1 MSGDAA
7 TMYLEL
13 SLLIEDTSPEDLQ
26 VLLGG
31 VLGLAAA
38 ALVEQTA
45 EPLTYFR
52 SLASANALDEGSD
65 KLTS

>member
-13 SLLIEDTSPEDLQ
+13 SLMLEDTSPEDLQ
-26 VLLGG
+26 VILGG

-52 SLASANALDEGSD
+52 NLARANALGEASD

>member
-13 SLLIEDTSPEDLQ
+13 SLLMEDTSPEDLQ

-52 SLASANALDEGSD
+52 SLAHANALDEGSD